1 MTTEKLKNSIRKCF
15 LIGDDD
21 KKIEELYSQMS
32 SKREG
37 AQNGVLATENCLN
50 FVLLAMIG
58 TGILNFRLSEDTKN
72 H

>member
-1 MTTEKLKNSIRKCF
+1 MMTEKLKNSFGKC
-15 LIGDDD
+15 LQKG
-21 KKIEELYSQMS
+21 K
-32 SKREG
+32 
-37 AQNGVLATENCLN
+37 APQNGVLATENCLN

>member
-21 KKIEELYSQMS
+21 KKLKNSIRKCLQ
-32 SKREG
+32 KG
-37 AQNGVLATENCLN
+37 QAPQNGVLATENCLN